1 VAEQPVDDRAV
12 PVRVPPVLSQSAFD
26 FHPPRPRV
34 VVLRPLVVVKR
45 DLLPAV
51 CLLGAMSVFALP
63 LGWLWARLAPGQNK
77 FVQDAGQLISVGG
90 ESYHALDALMI
101 FVVMGLGAGLLTGIA
116 VWLLRERRGPVVMLA
131 AVLGSAL
138 AAVLGQKT
146 GLGMAADRYAATG
159 TLTIGDT
166 IMTPPVLETWWGV
179 VAWPLATALAYGCL
193 AAWNGLD
200 DLGRRLG

>member
-1 VAEQPVDDRAV
+1 MAEQPVDDRAV
-12 PVRVPPVLSQSAFD
+12 PLRVQPVLPQWVFE

-34 VVLRPLVVVKR
+34 VVKR
-45 DLLPAV
+45 DLLPAA

-63 LGWLWARLAPGQNK
+63 LGWLWSRLAPGQNK
-77 FVQDAGQLISVGG
+77 VVQDGGQLISVGG

-101 FVVMGLGAGLLTGIA
+101 FVMMGLGAGLLTGIA

-138 AAVLGQKT
+138 AAYLGQKT
-146 GLGMAADRYAATG
+146 GVGMAADHYAATG
-159 TLTIGDT
+159 QLNIGDT
-166 IMTPPVLETWWGV
+166 IMTAPVLETWWGV

-193 AAWNGLD
+193 AAWNGMD